1 MVLKDDYNKDLFTID
16 EENLIYKSF
25 FRKVKIKKADIRSVF
40 YGENILGIL
49 TYGGKIYS
57 FNIVKLLY
65 SERYKVENL
74 RNELNKENIIF
85 NYTKVDFSD
94 YSIYFLIFMNPI
106 INLIQNIFVGIITLI
121 ILLGFIL
128 LVKYY
133 GNKVVFNIDKD
144 ELEVKRG
151 KDIFKYKR
159 DEIDKIRIIKHST
172 KGKSIEFKKNKNKYI
187 LNFEDTPYLIK
198 NYNISLNKLFNIV

>member
-1 MVLKDDYNKDLFTID
+1 MVLKDDYNKELFTID
-16 EENLIYKSF
+16 EENLIYKGF
-25 FRKVKIKKADIRSVF
+25 FRKVKIKKSDIRSVF

-121 ILLGFIL
+121 ILLVFIL

-198 NYNISLNKLFNIV
+198 NYNVSLNKLFNIV